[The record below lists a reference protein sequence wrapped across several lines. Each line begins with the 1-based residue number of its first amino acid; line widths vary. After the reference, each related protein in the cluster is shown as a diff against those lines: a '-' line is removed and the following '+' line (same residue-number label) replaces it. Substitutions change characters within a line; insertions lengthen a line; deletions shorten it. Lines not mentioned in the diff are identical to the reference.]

1 MNKIKINVKIE
12 ELLLTPQQIHVAA
25 IDGSIETIEEER
37 MSICKAQ
44 VANAIWKLSDILIE
58 ANVEALKEF
67 SEEPLWS
74 LEDLGKECQVQMVD
88 KGMERP
94 PTV

>member
-1 MNKIKINVKIE
+1 MNVEIT

-25 IDGSIETIEEER
+25 VDGSIDTIEEER

-44 VANAIWKLSDILIE
+44 VSNAIWKLSDILIK
-58 ANVEALKEF
+58 ANAEALKEF
-67 SEEPLWS
+67 TEEPLWS
-74 LEDLGKECQVQMVD
+74 LEDLGKECQVQMVE

-94 PTV
+94 PIV

>member
-1 MNKIKINVKIE
+1 MNRINIKVEME

-25 IDGSIETIEEER
+25 VDGSIETIEEER

-44 VANAIWKLSDILIE
+44 VSNAIWKLSDILIKANTE
-58 ANVEALKEF
+58 AVKEF
-67 SEEPLWS
+67 SDEPLWS
-74 LEDLGKECQVQMVD
+74 LEDLGTECQIQMTE
-88 KGMERP
+88 KGIERP

>member
-1 MNKIKINVKIE
+1 MNRIKINVEVK

-44 VANAIWKLSDILIE
+44 VANAIWKLSDILIK
-58 ANVEALKEF
+58 ANADAIKEF
-67 SEEPLWS
+67 AEEPLWS